1 MVPEVEKERLNI
13 ILFSL
18 TAQLLSI
25 HNGYI
30 ITWVLHQMGMISNK
44 VKHEAG
50 LNNYSL

>member
-13 ILFSL
+13 KLFSL

-30 ITWVLHQMGMISNK
+30 ITWVLHQIIMFFDN
-44 VKHEAG
+44 VKLAAG
-50 LNNYSL
+50 